1 MIAPADWLRSI
12 ETLALLLSLTA
23 AANRTVGIASHPVLL
38 PFSAQR
44 VIGGKFAVRR
54 RADTEQHFER
64 FGGLGRSD
72 NADQGRKNAEQCTSA
87 VAGLFAVKQAGITRR
102 IGKVGPVHGDLSVKA
117 DGRGGNQRRARGNG
131 GAVDRLACGIVVG
144 TIKDDVGSVCQFDKP
159 GLIEKFGHGGN
170 VCLAVDLFQTALH
183 DQSFVFTDVGFG
195 KRDLAL
201 KVGLVDGI
209 GIGNRQAADT
219 GGGKIRQGRR
229 AQSAATDNERMG
241 CQEFFL
247 AFDTDFIQQD
257 MAAEPQ
263 KLLIVHHNNKA
274 V

>member
-23 AANRTVGIASHPVLL
+23 AANRTVGIASHPVLPPL
-38 PFSAQR
+38 SAQC
-44 VIGGKFAVRR
+44 VVGGKFAVRR
-54 RADTEQHFER
+54 RTDTEQHFER

-87 VAGLFAVKQAGITRR
+87 VVGLFAVKQAGITRR
-102 IGKVGPVHGDLSVKA
+102 IGKVGAVHSDLSVET

-131 GAVDRLACGIVVG
+131 GAVDRLARGIVVG
-144 TIKDDVGSVCQFDKP
+144 TIEDDVGGVCQFDQL
-159 GLIEKFGHGGN
+159 GLIEKFGHGDN

-183 DQSFVFTDVGFG
+183 DQSLVFADVGFG

-229 AQSAATDNERMG
+229 TQPAATDNERMG
-241 CQEFFL
+241 GQEFFL

-263 KLLIVHHNNKA
+263 KLLIVHHSNKA

>member
-1 MIAPADWLRSI
+1 MSKPLPCF
-12 ETLALLLSLTA
+12 LSLTA
-23 AANRTVGIASHPVLL
+23 AANRAFGIVSHPVLL

-44 VIGGKFAVRR
+44 VVGRKFAVRR
-54 RADTEQHFER
+54 HTDTDQHFKR

-72 NADQGRKNAEQCTSA
+72 NADQWRKNAEQCTSA
-87 VAGLFAVKQAGITRR
+87 VAGLFAVKQAGIARR
-102 IGKVGPVHGDLSVKA
+102 IGKIGTVHSNLSVKA

-131 GAVDRLACGIVVG
+131 GAVDRLARGIIVG
-144 TIKDDVGSVCQFDKP
+144 TIEDDVGCVCQFDKL
-159 GLIEKFGHGGN
+159 GLIEKFDNGCN
-170 VCLAVDLFQTALH
+170 VCLAVDLFQTALY
-183 DQSFVFTDVGFG
+183 DQSLVFADVGFG

-229 AQSAATDNERMG
+229 TQPAATDNEHMG
-241 CQEFFL
+241 SQEFFL
-247 AFDTDFIQQD
+247 AFDTDFVKQD

-263 KLLIVHHNNKA
+263 ELLIVHHNNKA